1 MHYSSLIHDWKMEF
15 VEYVLIVDR
24 ENTKKVKQYDYD
36 Y

>member
-1 MHYSSLIHDWKMEF
+1 MEF

>member
-1 MHYSSLIHDWKMEF
+1 MIEKMEF